1 VQPIFL
7 KAGELKPG
15 KGEQGMDKRKSMA
28 LYAAA
33 FAAITLW
40 TVSLFLKSD
49 ALLRGIS
56 LLVPVLICILVWIIG
71 LYSKEVESKKANA
84 KALAFYEHI
93 MEQAPL
99 SVVIA
104 DSKGDIEY
112 TNPFFTTISG
122 YSPEEVQG
130 KNPRILQSG
139 KTSPELFADL
149 WDKLTHG
156 QEWHGEFVN
165 KTKNGEEYEEYAEI
179 FPMKD
184 ESGEIRQYIAFKSD
198 ITQRKRAQ
206 RALTDQYYFTSQL
219 LDFFPYPVFYADM
232 EDNNRGCNK
241 AYAQAFGV
249 ESGAEQSLP
258 PIPELSHI
266 SKEDYSLFVE
276 LKKKCFEKAAT
287 VTARTQRK
295 FANGESRHIL
305 YSVSPYYLAD
315 QTPGGYMV
323 IITDIEDLHRREEEL
338 QFAMNHA
345 QEAEKAKSQFLANMS
360 HEIRTPMNAII
371 GMAYLALR
379 TKLTPKQQDYVEK
392 IHRSGTSLLGIIND
406 ILDFSKIESGKMQIE
421 NTEFDLENTIDSTI
435 AYIARQANE
444 KGLEFVCRVSPDI
457 PRFLTG
463 DPLRL
468 SEIISNLASN
478 AVKFTEKGQV
488 TLEARLIGRIDNRV
502 KLALAVS
509 DTGIGMTPEQQA
521 HLFEAFTQA
530 DNSTTR
536 RFGGTGLGL
545 AISRRLAELMGGTLA
560 VSSEKD
566 TGSTFTF
573 TAWFDVAKGKRQ
585 TPRTAPPGLHGKRIL
600 VVDDNQAAREAFMEY
615 LVAMKFRVEAVASG
629 EEAIF
634 AAKQADAQDPFDLV
648 LMDWQMSGMDGI
660 AAARKLKCPS
670 RLSHTP
676 IVVLVMTSDQE
687 DIFRFAPDACIDD
700 ILVKPVSQS
709 AIYDFLVKLFLPVN
723 ESAAGQ
729 VLLQEKQYG
738 LSGFKVL
745 LTEDSD
751 INLQIAVELLKSQ
764 GMLVDTA
771 ENGLEAVRLFESGP
785 EDAYHLVLMDLHM
798 PRMDGFEAARR
809 IRALS
814 GDVPIIA
821 MTAKTL
827 DEDKE
832 RCFEAGI
839 NDHIPKPIDVDH
851 LFSTLS
857 QWLRPQGE
865 KPRKIDKA
873 CPGEPVHDTQARH
886 GFAGK
891 GRLLGLLEESDMEAV
906 ECFDS
911 MREELKTFLS
921 AVSYMALE
929 RAMTRF
935 EFAQA
940 ARIMESASPE

>member
-1 VQPIFL
+1 MGKRKTIFL
-7 KAGELKPG
+7 
-15 KGEQGMDKRKSMA
+15 
-28 LYAAA
+28 YTAA
-33 FAAITLW
+33 FLAIGLW
-40 TVSLFLKSD
+40 AVSLFLKSD

-56 LLVPVLICILVWIIG
+56 LLVPVLTCILVWIIG
-71 LYSKEVESKKANA
+71 SYSKEVESKKANA

-112 TNPFFTTISG
+112 ANPFFTKLTG
-122 YSPEEVQG
+122 YSPEEVRG
-130 KNPRILQSG
+130 KNPRLLQSG
-139 KTSPELFADL
+139 KTRPEVLADL
-149 WDKLTHG
+149 WEKLTSG
-156 QEWHGEFVN
+156 QEWHGELIN
-165 KTKNGEEYEEYAEI
+165 KKKNGEEYVEYAEI

-184 ESGEIRQYIAFKSD
+184 ESGEIKQYIAFKSE

-206 RALTDQYYFTSQL
+206 QELTDQYYFTSQL

-241 AYAQAFGV
+241 AYAQAFGL
-249 ESGAEQSLP
+249 ESGTEQNLP
-258 PIPELSHI
+258 PIPELPHLSR
-266 SKEDYSLFVE
+266 EDYSLFVG
-276 LKKKCFEKAAT
+276 LKKKCFEKGAT

-305 YSVSPYYLAD
+305 YSVSPYYLTD

-338 QFAMNHA
+338 KFALNHA

-392 IHRSGTSLLGIIND
+392 IHRTGTSLLGIIND
-406 ILDFSKIESGKMQIE
+406 ILEISKIESGKMQIE

-435 AYIARQANE
+435 AYIIRQANE

-488 TLEARLIGRIDNRV
+488 TLEARLAGRIDNRV
-502 KLALAVS
+502 KLALTVS

-545 AISRRLAELMGGTLA
+545 TISRRLAELMGGTLS

-566 TGSTFTF
+566 VGSTFTF
-573 TAWFDVAKGKRQ
+573 IAWFDVDKGKRQ
-585 TPRTAPPGLHGKRIL
+585 RPRTAPPGLHGKRIL

-615 LVAMKFRVEAVASG
+615 LIAMKFRAQAVASG

-634 AAKQADAQDPFDLV
+634 AAKQADSEDPFDLV
-648 LMDWQMSGMDGI
+648 LVDWQMSGMDGI
-660 AAARKLKCPS
+660 AAAKKLKSPS
-670 RLSHTP
+670 HLAHTP

-687 DIFRFAPDACIDD
+687 DIFRFAPDAFIDD

-709 AIYDFLVKLFLPVN
+709 TIYDFLVRLFLPVH

-729 VLLQEKQYG
+729 TIHQEKQYG

-751 INLQIAVELLKSQ
+751 VNLQIAVELLKSQ

-771 ENGLEAVRLFESGP
+771 ENGLEAVRLFESAT
-785 EDAYHLVLMDLHM
+785 ENAYHLVLMDLHM

-809 IRALS
+809 IRGLS

-851 LFSTLS
+851 LFATLS
-857 QWLRPQGE
+857 KWLRPQRE
-865 KPRKIDKA
+865 KPQKIDKVDSGLPA
-873 CPGEPVHDTQARH
+873 QDAQPRRDFE
-886 GFAGK
+886 GK
-891 GRLLGLLEESDMEAV
+891 ERLLGLLEESDMEAV
-906 ECFDS
+906 ECFDL
-911 MREELKTFLS
+911 MRGDLKTFLN
-921 AVSYMALE
+921 AASYMAME

-940 ARIMESASPE
+940 AMILESASTE